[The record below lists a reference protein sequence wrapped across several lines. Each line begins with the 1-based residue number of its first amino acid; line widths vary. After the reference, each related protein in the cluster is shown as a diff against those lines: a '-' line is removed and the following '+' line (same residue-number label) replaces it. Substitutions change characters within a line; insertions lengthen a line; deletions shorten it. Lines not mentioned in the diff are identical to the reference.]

1 MTKSL
6 GKRAFSD
13 SLLASPL
20 KKGSP
25 EMQKILVVDNH
36 PVMLKFM
43 GNLLGSKGHKVL
55 TAHDGLS
62 ALDVLKTFTP
72 DVMFIDLIMPNIG
85 GEKLCR
91 VIRNMPEFKD
101 VCLVIL
107 SGVALEQ
114 DIDFKLLGVDACI
127 AKGPFD
133 KMSKHVLSVLDQL
146 EQGGTQGFPEKVMG
160 IDSVFEREVSK
171 ELLSSKMHLESIMNN
186 MSEGILELNPELRIV
201 YANPAAISFSGFSE
215 EKLLSLS
222 FIDIIQ
228 GTYNKTSYAIEDLLE
243 KIGDEPLVIGEDSPM
258 ILNGRRIL
266 LNILQLK
273 EAKEKSTIVIM
284 NDIGERKRMEE
295 QLRQAQKMESI
306 TTLAGGIAHQFN
318 NALSVITGNIELLK
332 MSIPDGSEY
341 CENIEPIKQSAYRMS
356 NLTSQLLAYARGGKY
371 NPKTISLSTFVK
383 DTIPLIRHS
392 ISHGIRIET
401 HLPEY
406 IPNIEA
412 DLTQIQMILSAVV
425 TNAAEAIEG
434 KGCLRITAEE
444 KVILEHNPNL
454 ERGRYACLTI
464 EDNGKGMDDEIKNRM
479 FEPFFTTNFQG
490 RGLGMAAA
498 FGIIRNHGGWISVES
513 ELGKGTQVHI
523 YLPAVESLEKEIR
536 GIEPKLEVGSGT
548 ILIID
553 DESMILEVCR
563 TMLEKLSY
571 NVLEARTGAE
581 AINVTK
587 NFEGD
592 IDLALLDIGLP
603 DMDGDKLFPFLKE
616 ARNDL
621 KVIVC
626 SGYSIDGPAQEILD
640 AGADG
645 FIQKPYAFGALSVK
659 LKEVLGTA
667 S

>member
-1 MTKSL
+1 
-6 GKRAFSD
+6 
-13 SLLASPL
+13 
-20 KKGSP
+20 
-25 EMQKILVVDNH
+25 MQKILVVDNH

-43 GNLLGSKGHKVL
+43 ENLLEGQGHKVL

-107 SGVALEQ
+107 SGVAVEKDL
-114 DIDFKLLGVDACI
+114 DFKALGVDACI

-133 KMSKHVLSVLDQL
+133 EMSKHVLSVLRQL
-146 EQGGTQGFPEKVMG
+146 DQGGTQGFSEKVMG
-160 IDSVFEREVSK
+160 IDSIFEREVSK

-186 MSEGILELNPELRIV
+186 MSEGILELNPESRIV
-201 YANPAAISFSGFSE
+201 YANPAAISLSGFSE

-222 FIDIIQ
+222 FIEIIQ
-228 GTYNKTSYAIEDLLE
+228 GTYNTTSYAIEDLLE
-243 KIGDEPLVIGEDSPM
+243 KIGEEPLVIGEDSPM

-273 EAKEKSTIVIM
+273 EAEEKSTIVIM

-332 MSIPDGSEY
+332 MSIPDESEY
-341 CENIEPIKQSAYRMS
+341 RENIEPIKKSAYRMS

-392 ISHGIRIET
+392 IGHGIRIET
-401 HLPEY
+401 HLPDY

-425 TNAAEAIEG
+425 TNASEAIEG
-434 KGCLRITAEE
+434 QGWLRITAEE
-444 KVILEHNPNL
+444 KVIKEHNPDL

-523 YLPAVESLEKEIR
+523 YLPAVESLGEEIR